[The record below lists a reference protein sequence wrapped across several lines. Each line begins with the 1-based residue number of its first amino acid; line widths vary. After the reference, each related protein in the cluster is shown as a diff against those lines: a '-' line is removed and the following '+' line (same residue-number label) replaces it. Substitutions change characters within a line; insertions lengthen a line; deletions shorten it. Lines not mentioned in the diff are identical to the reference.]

1 MVKLAGSPRVR
12 EFERRLGENGGRSAE
27 VAKRSNVF
35 YPVSSNVWEDAVTRW
50 AFGIDPRLHSRD
62 VTEREDRMGKSG
74 KGQEGKRD
82 KARGFAIGRRRG
94 DNVG

>member
-1 MVKLAGSPRVR
+1 MSANFAGGVGR
-12 EFERRLGENGGRSAE
+12 NGGRSTE
-27 VAKRSNVF
+27 IVKRSNVF
-35 YPVSSNVWEDAVTRW
+35 CPVSSNVWEDAVTRW

-74 KGQEGKRD
+74 KGQEGRRD
-82 KARGFAIGRRRG
+82 KARGFAIGRSG